1 MECSLLLPRGRNLD
15 VKTLKEKWFWYSVAS
30 AFFWAGFSISARFGS
45 NELPANMMQFVSA
58 FGFLAFGIVLFAT
71 RGFRLE
77 PSKKG
82 AILGTIAG
90 VLLGA
95 GGLALYA
102 AYRGGSNTAVVT
114 TATSLYPMFTV
125 VLAVL
130 FLRERITARQSVGML
145 FAVAAIVILSL

>member
-1 MECSLLLPRGRNLD
+1 
-15 VKTLKEKWFWYSVAS
+15 VKTLKEKWFWYSIAS
-30 AFFWAGFSISARFGS
+30 AFCWAGFSISARFGS

-58 FGFLAFGIVLFAT
+58 FGFLAFGIVLFAA
-71 RGFRLE
+71 RRFRLE

-82 AILGTIAG
+82 AVLGTIAG

-95 GGLALYA
+95 GGIALYA

-130 FLRERITARQSVGML
+130 FLRERITARQSVGMV

>member
-1 MECSLLLPRGRNLD
+1 M
-15 VKTLKEKWFWYSVAS
+15 KTLKEKWFWYAITS
-30 AFFWAGFSISARFGS
+30 AFCWAGFAISARYGS
-45 NELPANMMQFVSA
+45 KELPANMMQFVAA

-77 PSKKG
+77 PNKRG
-82 AILGTIAG
+82 WLYGTISG
-90 VLLGA
+90 MLLAA

-130 FLRERITARQSVGML
+130 FLRERITKRQAIGML
-145 FAVAAIVILSL
+145 FAVAAIVILSF